1 MQLSA
6 QDLTCHRNG
15 YPLFKPVSFQ
25 LEAGQARLLH
35 GPNGVGKTTLLR
47 AIAGL
52 GHQPSG
58 QIALNRES
66 ADRGEETFAY
76 SGHLDAIKPALTVGE
91 NLRFWSDLAGGHD
104 TARALGSLGLTPLK
118 DRLAGRLS
126 AGQKRRLG
134 LARLLVSGAPIWL
147 MDEPTVSLDAA
158 STDALGALIAGHLE
172 GGGSALIATHLPL
185 PLKAEPLVLEPAE
198 VGSGAVSDDPFL
210 SDGGF

>member
-15 YPLFKPVSFQ
+15 YPLFKPVTFRLDS
-25 LEAGQARLLH
+25 GQARLLH

-52 GHQPSG
+52 GHEPSG
-58 QIALNRES
+58 HITLTRET

-76 SGHLDAIKPALTVGE
+76 SGHLDAIKPALTASE
-91 NLRFWSDLAGGHD
+91 NLRFWSDLGGGRD
-104 TARALGSLGLTPLK
+104 TAPALDSLGLTALK

-158 STDALGALIAGHLE
+158 STNALGALITRHLE
-172 GGGSALIATHLPL
+172 NGGSALIATHLPL
-185 PLKAEPLVLEPAE
+185 PVAAEPLVLTPVE

-210 SDGGF
+210 SDGRF